1 MPFNDRSLP
10 PVSPE
15 DAARLL
21 ATVAGSVLLPNDAGY
36 ATMNAPSG
44 T

>member
-1 MPFNDRSLP
+1 VTARDLRDLVRSAA

-21 ATVAGSVLLPNDAGY
+21 AFAEKIAAEHAALEAAVAR
-36 ATMNAPSG
+36 
-44 T
+44 